1 MLAKVILKLQLKIHT
16 AVGDDELPTP
26 WAIVKGVATS
36 RANHRTFTGFKPT
49 IQHNIIQYKGCYT
62 IIKQLVAIQWL
73 LCNKTV

>member
-36 RANHRTFTGFKPT
+36 RADHRTFTGFKPT
-49 IQHNIIQYKGCYT
+49 IQH
-62 IIKQLVAIQWL
+62 
-73 LCNKTV
+73 